1 LGLSKQLDRA
11 APPIRNNYFHF
22 GSASNVKEHEM
33 DTLAQAI
40 ADSVARVVGLTVV
53 AEAIIGRQ

>member
-1 LGLSKQLDRA
+1 
-11 APPIRNNYFHF
+11 
-22 GSASNVKEHEM
+22 M